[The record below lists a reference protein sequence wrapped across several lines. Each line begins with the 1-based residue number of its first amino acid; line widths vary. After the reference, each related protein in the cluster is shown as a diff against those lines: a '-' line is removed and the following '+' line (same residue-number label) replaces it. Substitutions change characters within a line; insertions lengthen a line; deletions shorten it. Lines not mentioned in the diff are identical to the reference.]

1 MADLVALTDN
11 EIAARLARLPGWVRD
26 GGAITRTFQLDS
38 YLAGLAFACAVGTIG
53 EGLQHHP
60 DLYVGWRTVRVSFTT
75 HDVGS
80 ALSHLDFD
88 AADAIE
94 ALPYP
99 RA

>member
-1 MADLVALTDN
+1 MPELVACTEE
-11 EIAARLARLPGWVRD
+11 EIAARLSKLPGWTRE
-26 GGAITRTFQLDS
+26 GGAIAKTFQLDS

-80 ALSHLDFD
+80 RLSHLDFD

-99 RA
+99 PA